1 MYSFPFATPFPLFRI
16 PSFISGL
23 PASGALTSVKP
34 PCRTGQRIRTPKSSG
49 STVDRP
55 EDLLDFDLRA
65 GFFQLLL
72 DFVRFVLAD
81 AGLDRFRSLELP

>member
-34 PCRTGQRIRTPKSSG
+34 PLPHRTADPDSEEFRINC
-49 STVDRP
+49 
-55 EDLLDFDLRA
+55 
-65 GFFQLLL
+65 
-72 DFVRFVLAD
+72 
-81 AGLDRFRSLELP
+81 